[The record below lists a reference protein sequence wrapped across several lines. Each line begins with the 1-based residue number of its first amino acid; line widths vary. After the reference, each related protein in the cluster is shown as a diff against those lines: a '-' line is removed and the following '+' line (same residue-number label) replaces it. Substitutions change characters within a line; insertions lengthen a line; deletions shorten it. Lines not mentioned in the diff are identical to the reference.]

1 MNRVAYLFPGQGSQF
16 VGMGRALW
24 EASPRAREIYA
35 LADEVMGVSLSA
47 ISFEGPEET
56 LRETRYTQPAILAH
70 SIAALGLL
78 EAEGLSPA
86 FVAGHSLGEFS
97 ALVAAGALG
106 VRDALEAVKVRADLM
121 FRAGVDEPGAMA
133 ALLGLAEEEVAQ
145 ICREIEGEGVVVPA
159 NLNGP
164 GQVVVSGEVGAV
176 ERAMALA
183 AERGAKR
190 AVRLPVSGAFHS
202 PLMKSANAGLAAVLD
217 RITYRDARV
226 PVVANVSARPLSGAA
241 DLRAASKA
249 QLLGAVRW
257 EASMRRLLEDGA
269 AAFVEIGPGKV
280 LRGLLKKIDGK
291 AASANVEGP
300 DDLGSVLAL
309 VRGAAVP

>member
-1 MNRVAYLFPGQGSQF
+1 MNRIAFLFPGQGSQY

-35 LADEVMGVSLSA
+35 LADEVMGTSLSS

-56 LRETRYTQPAILAH
+56 LRETRVTQPAILAH
-70 SIAALGLL
+70 SLAALALL
-78 EAEGLSPA
+78 EGEGIRPA

-97 ALVAAGALG
+97 ALVAAGVLG
-106 VRDALEAVKVRADLM
+106 ARDAFEAVKVRADLM
-121 FRAGVDEPGAMA
+121 FRAGVDEPGVMA
-133 ALLGLAEEEVAQ
+133 AILGLPEEEVAQ
-145 ICREIEGEGVVVPA
+145 ICRELEGLGVVVPA
-159 NLNGP
+159 NLNAP
-164 GQVVVSGEVGAV
+164 GQVVVSGEVPAV

-183 AERGAKR
+183 TERGAKR
-190 AVRLPVSGAFHS
+190 PIRLPVSGAFHS

-217 RITYRDARV
+217 RVTYRDARV
-226 PVVANVSARPLSGAA
+226 PVVVNVSARPLSAAA

-257 EASMRRLLEDGA
+257 EASMRRLLEEGA
-269 AAFVEIGPGKV
+269 SAFVEIGPGKV

-291 AASANVEGP
+291 APSANVEGP
-300 DDLGSVLAL
+300 DDLAAVVAMA
-309 VRGAAVP
+309 RGAAVT

>member
-70 SIAALGLL
+70 SIAA
-78 EAEGLSPA
+78 
-86 FVAGHSLGEFS
+86 LGEFS